1 MGGANTSPK
10 TGSSYPV
17 VSAADAGLDPY
28 FKSNPQVSGMAWGG
42 GLNNSDPSIPRSVVL
57 NPYSKLSPQESNS
70 VIQNEKIRHQMD
82 ESKWSSDFEITPEQ
96 KIWSKQ
102 LGAYATN
109 PQKLRE
115 TIVAR
120 LASNDYVP
128 SPTNEQKQ
136 LANTFM
142 GGANT
147 SGLVERGNID
157 LNSRPVVKNP
167 DGSISTVRSMSFG
180 TDKGEV
186 LVPTVSDDGKI
197 LADADALELYKK
209 TGKHLG
215 IFKTPEEATKYAQTL
230 HKDQEKMYVQNPKTT
245 NQTTTMG
252 GANPTPQSPEA
263 NYARLE
269 KQGMS
274 DQGIVSLPELKKEV
288 IGTAK
293 ELGSAIDKKIVQPIA
308 AGTANFFGRDTS
320 KTQVS
325 EDAIE
330 SGLIDASK

>member
-1 MGGANTSPK
+1 
-10 TGSSYPV
+10 
-17 VSAADAGLDPY
+17 
-28 FKSNPQVSGMAWGG
+28 
-42 GLNNSDPSIPRSVVL
+42 
-57 NPYSKLSPQESNS
+57 
-70 VIQNEKIRHQMD
+70 
-82 ESKWSSDFEITPEQ
+82 
-96 KIWSKQ
+96 
-102 LGAYATN
+102 
-109 PQKLRE
+109 
-115 TIVAR
+115 
-120 LASNDYVP
+120 
-128 SPTNEQKQ
+128 
-136 LANTFM
+136 M

-245 NQTTTMG
+245 NQNTTMG
-252 GANPTPQSPEA
+252 GSNPNPQTQVPSSPIADAEKEA
-263 NYARLE
+263 ATYARLE

-274 DQGIVSLPELKKEV
+274 DQGIVSYPELKKEV
-288 IGTAK
+288 VDTAK
-293 ELGSAIDKKIVQPIA
+293 ELGSAINKKIIQPA
-308 AGTANFFGRDTS
+308 VAGTANFFVR
-320 KTQVS
+320 
-325 EDAIE
+325 
-330 SGLIDASK
+330 DASKPMSAEDEIEMELRKSELGKK

>member
-142 GGANT
+142 GGAN
-147 SGLVERGNID
+147 
-157 LNSRPVVKNP
+157 
-167 DGSISTVRSMSFG
+167 
-180 TDKGEV
+180 
-186 LVPTVSDDGKI
+186 
-197 LADADALELYKK
+197 
-209 TGKHLG
+209 
-215 IFKTPEEATKYAQTL
+215 
-230 HKDQEKMYVQNPKTT
+230 
-245 NQTTTMG
+245 
-252 GANPTPQSPEA
+252 PTPQSPEA